1 MQVRKKKSTEFRGT
15 LLVVTATEA
24 EALYFSQMRK
34 DCRFTNLNVVNSNAK
49 SLKEIVAF
57 ASKQKNRGKFD
68 STFCV
73 FGFDD
78 VNTNVQEIVEMEETL
93 QNRKINLCYFNP
105 TFEMWFYLH
114 LGNLSSF
121 VSDPEFFKSNVAKAI
136 PGYEFTPQYLYTKGA
151 NLHLQLFPRHASA
164 DLKAREY
171 NRLAIQKT
179 GIKASGVVE
188 LDAAITEICG
198 TADMSH
204 NTKIFK

>member
-24 EALYFSQMRK
+24 EALFFSQMRK
-34 DCRFTNLNVVNSNAK
+34 DCRFSNLNVVNSDAK

-57 ASKQKNRGKFD
+57 ATKEKNRGKFD
-68 STFCV
+68 ATFCV

-78 VNTNVQEIVEMEETL
+78 LNTGVEEVSQMEETI
-93 QNRKINLCYFNP
+93 QNKKIELCYFNP
-105 TFEMWFYLH
+105 TFELWIFLH
-114 LGNLSSF
+114 LGELKSF
-121 VSDPEFFKSNVAKAI
+121 VSDPVFFKENIAKAI
-136 PGYEFTPQYLYTKGA
+136 KDYEFTPEYLCTKGA
-151 NLHLQLFPRHASA
+151 NLHLQLFPKHAQA
-164 DLKAREY
+164 DLRAREY